1 MTFKTQTT
9 VILGNNTVIS
19 ILLTVKLIP
28 SKAINFYVYPVEIES
43 VFNGSKSSRVLLL
56 LGTPSIKAD
65 IIRLFTSSLWVRQQC
80 LYSYTQEIG
89 LDSRERAHTGG
100 T

>member
-1 MTFKTQTT
+1 M
-9 VILGNNTVIS
+9 ILGNNTVIL

-43 VFNGSKSSRVLLL
+43 IFNGSKSNSVLLL